1 MLYKI
6 VIKME
11 KEKAVVELT
20 EELIGI
26 YVRIKDLVIWLNG
39 MILKLLIK

>member
-11 KEKAVVELT
+11 KQKAVVELT
-20 EELIGI
+20 VQLIGI
-26 YVRIKDLVIWLNG
+26 CVRIKDLAIWLNG

>member
-1 MLYKI
+1 MLYEI

-20 EELIGI
+20 VELIGI
-26 YVRIKDLVIWLNG
+26 YVGIKDLAIWLNG

>member
-20 EELIGI
+20 VQLIGI

-39 MILKLLIK
+39 MILKLLIE

>member
-1 MLYKI
+1 MLYEI

-11 KEKAVVELT
+11 KEKAAVELT

-26 YVRIKDLVIWLNG
+26 YVRIKDLAIWLNE

>member
-1 MLYKI
+1 MLYEI

-11 KEKAVVELT
+11 KEKAAVELT
-20 EELIGI
+20 GI
-26 YVRIKDLVIWLNG
+26 YVGIKDLTIWLNG

>member
-11 KEKAVVELT
+11 KEKAVLELT
-20 EELIGI
+20 VQLIGI